1 MHELTALAELT
12 LGRTGEYTV
21 VTLGMATAGVVWA
34 GLGWAGKYLTRM
46 SERQAWEARGQSVQ
60 SYPDST
66 MCEMVVQRR
75 SLGP

>member
-1 MHELTALAELT
+1 
-12 LGRTGEYTV
+12 
-21 VTLGMATAGVVWA
+21 MATAGVVWA